1 MAHGEP
7 KSLNWGGGSGR
18 FSEYTKGGRGG
29 VGGGVWGAFFA
40 SPGFRVFGR
49 RSGDERSVNKIVRQ
63 LRKS

>member
-29 VGGGVWGAFFA
+29 GRGGVWGAFFDL
-40 SPGFRVFGR
+40 SRIPSLWEEFGGR
-49 RSGDERSVNKIVRQ
+49 AK
-63 LRKS
+63 RK

>member
-29 VGGGVWGAFFA
+29 GGGGCFLAFFDL
-40 SPGFRVFGR
+40 SRIPSLWEEFGGR
-49 RSGDERSVNKIVRQ
+49 AK
-63 LRKS
+63 RK